1 MKSETRSR
9 ANRARIVY
17 TQVVM
22 HDTRGVEMVSG
33 IVRDILALSWF
44 GLVLVGLG
52 WLGLVWVGLVCF
64 GWIWFV

>member
-52 WLGLVWVGLVCF
+52 WF
-64 GWIWFV
+64 G

>member
-33 IVRDILALSWF
+33 IVMDILALGWF